1 MMQCGDPRRVITR
14 YYAHRLEGRPQINAK
29 VAARRRREY
38 VRGIRDCL
46 EPSRMAEVLMCKIFI
61 GADPVLYDT
70 STRSLRLHGV
80 VTSIRLENHFW
91 HVLSEIG
98 RRDGMNVNQL
108 ITKLYDE
115 IVEARGEVQNFTSF
129 LRVCCVRY
137 LSLQI
142 MGGIPSDVSVPIWSL
157 DANAVLAQERAAFE
171 PSVPAI

>member
-1 MMQCGDPRRVITR
+1 
-14 YYAHRLEGRPQINAK
+14 
-29 VAARRRREY
+29 
-38 VRGIRDCL
+38 
-46 EPSRMAEVLMCKIFI
+46 MAEVLMCKIFI
-61 GADPVLYDT
+61 RADPMLYDT

-171 PSVPAI
+171 PLVPAI